1 MERSGTSE
9 EEYCS
14 VLPQLSTITAVKH
27 DREIEVVSA
36 RHNCSHKVCRR
47 MRHCGSRGENVGQ
60 ASLARSPHPP
70 YVPA

>member
-14 VLPQLSTITAVKH
+14 CITTITAVKH

-36 RHNCSHKVCRR
+36 RHNCSREAAAG
-47 MRHCGSRGENVGQ
+47 MGAGLQILPN
-60 ASLARSPHPP
+60 
-70 YVPA
+70 

>member
-27 DREIEVVSA
+27 DREVAVEFVM
-36 RHNCSHKVCRR
+36 RNCSREAEGLRNMKFISY
-47 MRHCGSRGENVGQ
+47 G
-60 ASLARSPHPP
+60 
-70 YVPA
+70 